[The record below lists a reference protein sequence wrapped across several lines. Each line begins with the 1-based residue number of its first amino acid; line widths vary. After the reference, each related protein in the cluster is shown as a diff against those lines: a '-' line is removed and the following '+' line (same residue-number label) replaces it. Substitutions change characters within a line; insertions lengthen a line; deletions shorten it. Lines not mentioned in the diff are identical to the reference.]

1 MSRVISSRKK
11 FGIVFCLCYSVL
23 TFISATADFDFRSAV
38 LLLHTSKQ
46 SFHRKKL
53 ALTVTYFFVLIKICG
68 LTDEVDLADN
78 VVCLIAEHFIH
89 VVTFS
94 RYVSTYI
101 FKNFSLHRFIV
112 MPWTFIHMTKIV
124 TTLTRQHH
132 GNCYNMT
139 HKVDLG

>member
-78 VVCLIAEHFIH
+78 VVCFIAEHFIR
-89 VVTFS
+89 VTFS
-94 RYVSTYI
+94 RSPFNHEGIAICEIVDYVATGGAREVLPI
-101 FKNFSLHRFIV
+101 DKN
-112 MPWTFIHMTKIV
+112 
-124 TTLTRQHH
+124 
-132 GNCYNMT
+132 
-139 HKVDLG
+139 